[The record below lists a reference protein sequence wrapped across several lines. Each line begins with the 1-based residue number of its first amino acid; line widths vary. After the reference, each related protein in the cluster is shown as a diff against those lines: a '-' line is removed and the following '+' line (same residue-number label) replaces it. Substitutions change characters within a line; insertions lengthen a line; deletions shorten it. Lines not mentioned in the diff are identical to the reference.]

1 MREYKGI
8 GIVLLCSI
16 LILGCGPSEVEVPKE
31 NFQKIQSIIQVME
44 VKGGEMAIQLDAVAH
59 FYEDALAKKDSLY
72 KKQLPNPYVLNG
84 AFSTNLPGEDSTL
97 SSIIILNSTK
107 DRQKAEEEV
116 ALTNFLD
123 SAFVAFKRSN
133 PMAVQVYSNSALQ
146 VSRVY
151 PAYDAKNIVDPN
163 IDVTEFNFF
172 YEADLDHNPSKGLVW
187 IPEAYVDPAGKGWIL
202 SLVHPIYDGDKLFA
216 VLGADYR
223 VSDLIQEYLESEKG
237 EFILVNSKGDIVAG
251 KADAI
256 ESLSMPPL
264 KNHVYRETVQSD
276 YFRISDFNLFSSKS
290 REVRKM
296 AQEFLLEKK
305 ESFQFENEATI
316 KQAICVP
323 FISIDWF
330 LIEVFPNY

>member
-1 MREYKGI
+1 MRFIKGAYFI
-8 GIVLLCSI
+8 I
-16 LILGCGPSEVEVPKE
+16 LFMIFQLGCSPTVEKVPEE
-31 NFQKIQSIIQVME
+31 NFQKLRSMIQEME
-44 VKGGEMAIQLDAVAH
+44 RRGGEFSDQLDKVAH
-59 FYEDALAKKDSLY
+59 FYEYLLTKKDSIR
-72 KKQLPNPYVLNG
+72 KNPLPNPYQLKG
-84 AFSTNLPGEDSTL
+84 AFSTNLPEEDSTL
-97 SSIIILNSTK
+97 SSIIILNSTT

-116 ALTNFLD
+116 VLTNALD
-123 SAFVAFKRSN
+123 SAFAEFKRNN
-133 PMAVQVYSNSALQ
+133 PMAIQVYSNSVLQ

-172 YEADLDHNPSKGLVW
+172 YEADLKHNPSKGLVW

-202 SLVHPIYDGDKLFA
+202 SLVHPIYDGDELFA
-216 VLGADYR
+216 VLGVDYT
-223 VSDLIQEYLESEKG
+223 VSDLIQEYLEAEDG
-237 EFILVNSKGDIVAG
+237 EYILVNSKGDIVAG

-276 YFRISDFNLFSSKS
+276 NFRISDFNLFNSKS

-296 AQEFLLEKK
+296 AQEFLLQKK
-305 ESFQFENEATI
+305 ETFEFQDEATL
-316 KQAICVP
+316 KKAICVP
-323 FISIDWF
+323 FISIGWF